1 MTLTKYTFILII
13 TNNFLWRILL
23 FNRGFID
30 ILGCS
35 WSSIHIHVEFMFNR
49 RRPRCCRVIAYGRWM
64 CGCVSGWV
72 GVRRVILSYY
82 KVFSWENWLNL
93 LTNYFFTRTSCKK
106 CFIDLI
112 AFQWLYNHF
121 TCAKHFSF
129 IFPGYV
135 TIYIVVL
142 QKMSFASISFQS
154 QNLLFLYIHY
164 GYTTVVNPSWIII
177 NTNNKQW
184 YAHITR

>member
-64 CGCVSGWV
+64 CVCVCGWV
-72 GVRRVILSYY
+72 LEELYYHTTRFFHEKTDWIYLLIIFLLVLVAKNVLLIWLPFSDCTITLPVRNIFLLS
-82 KVFSWENWLNL
+82 SL
-93 LTNYFFTRTSCKK
+93 
-106 CFIDLI
+106 
-112 AFQWLYNHF
+112 A
-121 TCAKHFSF
+121 
-129 IFPGYV
+129 
-135 TIYIVVL
+135 
-142 QKMSFASISFQS
+142 M
-154 QNLLFLYIHY
+154 
-164 GYTTVVNPSWIII
+164 
-177 NTNNKQW
+177 
-184 YAHITR
+184 

>member
-142 QKMSFASISFQS
+142 QKMSFASISLQS
-154 QNLLFLYIHY
+154 QNLLFLYIQFTALSNQLLTISIMLY
-164 GYTTVVNPSWIII
+164 YFMKKNV
-177 NTNNKQW
+177 
-184 YAHITR
+184 